1 MAIGFGP
8 PDPNPFSPDFGQR
21 PEHMVGRDRILARI
35 GTGLASG
42 PRAREFTSVLL
53 GPRGAGKTV
62 FLTEMEERAASNGWI
77 VVSLDASTAGIAERV
92 RQGVVHARDTHE
104 GAAGADPDEGRP
116 GRWSGI
122 RLGPISLQRA
132 VLAEVRPEWD
142 MRHLLAKLAE
152 HAQRAGTAVLM
163 TLDEMHSGDRDE
175 LRRLSADL
183 QHITKRS
190 GLPLAVIAAGLSEL
204 KLTLL
209 MDKKMTFFRRCAR
222 LDMPDLTVADAV
234 QGLRLPVLDAG
245 ATFDQDALRFAA
257 RACGPLPYTMQL
269 VGYNAWKIAGAPD
282 RPIDMSAAQEAC
294 LLASEQVIEDLIE
307 PAWYDLSDSSRAFL
321 TAVSELG
328 PHAGH
333 QRLAA
338 TLTAPP
344 QSLADTERRLRAC
357 GYIADTTDGALRL
370 TGLMPGDAVRRLSD
384 EVRRYRSHRASSGL
398 DSLTGGDVSTVQSA
412 PWERCR
418 AYMPRAKAYCVL
430 PKSHAGGHRS
440 GRRRR

>member
-1 MAIGFGP
+1 
-8 PDPNPFSPDFGQR
+8 
-21 PEHMVGRDRILARI
+21 MVGRDRILARI

-104 GAAGADPDEGRP
+104 GAAGADPDQGRP
-116 GRWSGI
+116 GRWSGV

-163 TLDEMHSGDRDE
+163 TLDELHSGDRDE

-190 GLPLAVIAAGLSEL
+190 GLPLAVIAAGLSEM

-222 LDMPDLTVADAV
+222 LDMPDLTVADAL

-282 RPIDMSAAQEAC
+282 RPIDMSAAQEA
-294 LLASEQVIEDLIE
+294 V
-307 PAWYDLSDSSRAFL
+307 PACFGAGDR
-321 TAVSELG
+321 G
-328 PHAGH
+328 PHRAGLV
-333 QRLAA
+333 RLVRFESGFPHRGVRARTTCRPPA
-338 TLTAPP
+338 SRGDPDCSSAIARRHRTAPA
-344 QSLADTERRLRAC
+344 SLWIYRRH
-357 GYIADTTDGALRL
+357 D
-370 TGLMPGDAVRRLSD
+370 
-384 EVRRYRSHRASSGL
+384 
-398 DSLTGGDVSTVQSA
+398 
-412 PWERCR
+412 
-418 AYMPRAKAYCVL
+418 
-430 PKSHAGGHRS
+430 
-440 GRRRR
+440 